1 MFQNKINLTEKQS
14 KKLRISFKVKN
25 KKVSI
30 VPMGAWILKNKKF
43 IKTLNS
49 KRKKYNKFFL
59 NEISS
64 DLGKTRNY
72 LKNISDSF
80 DICFFL
86 IKSSE
91 TNIVG
96 IIGLKKRTKK
106 FEIYFVLKLA
116 QNSFMNLSM
125 INLIKW
131 SSKKYKIKNYIV
143 KVFSNN
149 KNAKKLYENIGFK
162 YYYKNYLKKKKI
174 NKFYR
179 HFIVNN
185 KLNSNVNY
193 SYQTLKLN
201 L

>member
-1 MFQNKINLTEKQS
+1 MH
-14 KKLRISFKVKN
+14 
-25 KKVSI
+25 
-30 VPMGAWILKNKKF
+30 
-43 IKTLNS
+43 
-49 KRKKYNKFFL
+49 
-59 NEISS
+59 
-64 DLGKTRNY
+64 
-72 LKNISDSF
+72 
-80 DICFFL
+80 
-86 IKSSE
+86 
-91 TNIVG
+91 
-96 IIGLKKRTKK
+96 
-106 FEIYFVLKLA
+106 
-116 QNSFMNLSM
+116 LSM

-149 KNAKKLYENIGFK
+149 KKAKKLYENVGFK

-179 HFIVNN
+179 HFMVNN

>member
-1 MFQNKINLTEKQS
+1 
-14 KKLRISFKVKN
+14 
-25 KKVSI
+25 
-30 VPMGAWILKNKKF
+30 
-43 IKTLNS
+43 
-49 KRKKYNKFFL
+49 
-59 NEISS
+59 
-64 DLGKTRNY
+64 
-72 LKNISDSF
+72 
-80 DICFFL
+80 
-86 IKSSE
+86 
-91 TNIVG
+91 
-96 IIGLKKRTKK
+96 
-106 FEIYFVLKLA
+106 
-116 QNSFMNLSM
+116 M

-149 KNAKKLYENIGFK
+149 KKAKKLYENVGFK

-179 HFIVNN
+179 HFMVNN

>member
-1 MFQNKINLTEKQS
+1 MFQKKINLTEKQS
-14 KKLRISFKVKN
+14 KKLQISFKVKN

-30 VPMGAWILKNKKF
+30 VPMGTWILKNKKF
-43 IKTLNS
+43 IKTLNF

-64 DLGKTRNY
+64 DLEKTNNY
-72 LKNISDSF
+72 LKNILARF

-96 IIGLKKRTKK
+96 IIGLKKKIKK

-116 QNSFMNLSM
+116 QNSFMHLSM

-149 KNAKKLYENIGFK
+149 KKAKKLYENVGFK

-179 HFIVNN
+179 HFIVKN

>member
-1 MFQNKINLTEKQS
+1 
-14 KKLRISFKVKN
+14 
-25 KKVSI
+25 
-30 VPMGAWILKNKKF
+30 MGTWILKNKKF
-43 IKTLNS
+43 IKTLNF

-64 DLGKTRNY
+64 DLEKTSNY
-72 LKNISDSF
+72 LKNISARF

-96 IIGLKKRTKK
+96 IIGLKKRIKK

-149 KNAKKLYENIGFK
+149 KNAKKLYENVGFK

>member
-1 MFQNKINLTEKQS
+1 M
-14 KKLRISFKVKN
+14 
-25 KKVSI
+25 
-30 VPMGAWILKNKKF
+30 VPMGTWILKNKKF

-64 DLGKTRNY
+64 DLEKTHTY
-72 LKNISDSF
+72 LKNISARF

-96 IIGLKKRTKK
+96 IIGLKKKIKK
-106 FEIYFVLKLA
+106 FEIYFFLKLG
-116 QNSFMNLSM
+116 QNSFMHLSM
-125 INLIKW
+125 INLIMW

-149 KNAKKLYENIGFK
+149 KRAKKLYENVGFK
-162 YYYKNYLKKKKI
+162 YYYKNYLKKRKI

-179 HFIVNN
+179 HFIVNK